1 MVEYKTIIVERKG
14 TISIVTLNRPE
25 ALNTLN
31 EQVAKELISAF
42 EEFEN
47 DGKTRVIII
56 KGKGRAFCAGRDL
69 SELVEKTALDENR
82 EKRILMALNKAFTNA
97 SKPIIAVVHGPAMAG
112 GLGLALSCDLIVASE
127 DATFGATAI
136 NVGYYCFGPSVL
148 LIREL
153 GRKKSLELL
162 LTGKPIDAK
171 EAARIGFVNKVVPR
185 EKLDEATMELAQT
198 LASKNP
204 LAVTLGKKSFYTMA
218 DMEFWKAYE
227 YVEEM
232 GFILQSTEDAHE
244 GMKAFK
250 EKRMPRWERR

>member
-1 MVEYKTIIVERKG
+1 MVEYQTITVERKG
-14 TISIVTLNRPE
+14 AIGIVALNRPE
-25 ALNTLN
+25 ALNALN
-31 EQVAKELISAF
+31 EQVAKELLSAF

-47 DGKTRVIII
+47 DGETRVMII

-69 SELVEKTALDENR
+69 SELIDRTALDGH
-82 EKRILMALNKAFTNA
+82 KRKRTLMTLSKAFTNA
-97 SKPIIAVVHGPAMAG
+97 SKPIIAAIHGPTMAG

-171 EAARIGFVNKVVPR
+171 EAARLGLVNKVVPR
-185 EKLDEATMELAQT
+185 EKLDEAAMELAQT
-198 LASKNP
+198 LASKSP
-204 LAVTLGKKSFYTMA
+204 LAVALGKKSFYTMA

-227 YVEEM
+227 YAEEM
-232 GFILQSTEDAHE
+232 GSILQSTEDALE

-250 EKRMPRWERR
+250 EKRTPHWEGR